1 MYHRCITLH
10 VGGVAPLTG
19 SVDRN
24 TLRWVSVSMIQVA
37 PLTGS
42 VDRNCN
48 FHPKNRRILSVAP
61 LTGSV
66 DRNLTVK
73 EVTAEGKMSLPSRGA
88 WIEINTC

>member
-24 TLRWVSVSMIQVA
+24 TLRWVSVSMLQDA
-37 PLTGS
+37 PLTGT